1 MAQSESVIQSRQQLC
16 SSQQGTIFRTEIAN
30 AIAFVCSAGET
41 LQTAELNRVLSE
53 N

>member
-1 MAQSESVIQSRQQLC
+1 MAQNESIIQTRQQHC
-16 SSQQGTIFRTEIAN
+16 SSLWGIVFKTKIVN

-41 LQTAELNRVLSE
+41 HQKTALNGVFGE

>member
-1 MAQSESVIQSRQQLC
+1 MAQSESVIQTRQQHC
-16 SSQQGTIFRTEIAN
+16 SSQQGTIFRIKIAN

-41 LQTAELNRVLSE
+41 PQRAELSRVLSE